1 MTPEQ
6 LDEIE
11 RLAEAATPGPWQ
23 AQLSDKGH
31 ALWGPLPNGECGSMR
46 IALSSY
52 AAFDRANMLFM
63 EALRD
68 AALPLVKALR
78 EARERDEQHFKM
90 LEQYRLEVED
100 CKRRVGD
107 MVDHLAR
114 EEADAHQFQKE
125 RDEARAEVKRLREV
139 AKHSFT
145 LDQITATM
153 KQAIDECANNSTPMP
168 RRQRRVK
175 KIERQD

>member
-11 RLAEAATPGPWQ
+11 KRWAGYLEKDEVERRF
-23 AQLSDKGH
+23 L
-31 ALWGPLPNGECGSMR
+31 
-46 IALSSY
+46 
-52 AAFDRANMLFM
+52 FDRWWDK
-63 EALRD
+63 RD
-68 AALPLVKALR
+68 FWDMTKALR
-78 EARERDEQHFKM
+78 EAWEALDERE
-90 LEQYRLEVED
+90 
-100 CKRRVGD
+100 GD
-107 MVDHLAR
+107 MHAR
-114 EEADAHQFQKE
+114 IRAGYDKTVADSWRAHCAKVEKE
-125 RDEARAEVKRLREV
+125 RDEARAEVDRLREV